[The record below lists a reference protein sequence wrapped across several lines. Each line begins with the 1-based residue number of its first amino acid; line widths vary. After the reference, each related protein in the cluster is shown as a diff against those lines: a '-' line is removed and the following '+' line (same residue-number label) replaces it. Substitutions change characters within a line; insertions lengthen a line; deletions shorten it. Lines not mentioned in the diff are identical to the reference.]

1 MKPMIRFYDIE
12 TNEIVDREMS
22 DAEYSEYQKQQVA
35 VAAERAAI
43 EQLATEKAAILAKLG
58 ITEDELKIAL
68 G

>member
-12 TNEIVDREMS
+12 TNETVDRGMS
-22 DAEYSEYQKQQVA
+22 DAEYIEYQKQQVA
-35 VAAERAAI
+35 VATERAAI
-43 EQLATEKAAILAKLG
+43 EQLATDKAAILAKLG